1 MQRLRALLLF
11 VLHNFGP
18 LVAFLVVYRFFGLLP
33 AIATSMGVALVE
45 VLAHVARKKSPTR
58 LFVGTTL
65 MTLAFGAVDLWMQ
78 RSVLFRFEAVLTNV
92 ITGVWFGSTLFGEKT
107 ILLEMYEKTRKPTDP
122 LPPETPSYLRL
133 FTIVW
138 TIYFFAKAALYA
150 WLGLVYPLDRAVE
163 IRSVVG
169 TVSFVVLLGGEQ
181 LVRKPLFRFLRDRG
195 WIAARG
201 SPAESR

>member
-1 MQRLRALLLF
+1 MSRLRGLLLF

-18 LVAFLVVYRFFGLLP
+18 LVAFLLVYRFFGLLA
-33 AIATSMGVALVE
+33 AIAASMGIALLE
-45 VLAHVARKKSPTR
+45 VLLHVARKKAPTR

-78 RSVLFRFEAVLTNV
+78 RSVLFRFEAVITNV
-92 ITGVWFGSTLFGEKT
+92 ITGVWFGATLFGEKT
-107 ILLEMYEKTRKPTDP
+107 ILLELYEKTRKPTDP
-122 LPPETPSYLRL
+122 LPPETPSYLRML
-133 FTIVW
+133 TTVW

-150 WLGLVYPLDRAVE
+150 WIGLVYPLDRAVE

-169 TVSFVVLLGGEQ
+169 TASFVALIGGEQ
-181 LVRKPLFRFLRDRG
+181 LVRRPLFRFLRDRG
-195 WIAARG
+195 WITAGG